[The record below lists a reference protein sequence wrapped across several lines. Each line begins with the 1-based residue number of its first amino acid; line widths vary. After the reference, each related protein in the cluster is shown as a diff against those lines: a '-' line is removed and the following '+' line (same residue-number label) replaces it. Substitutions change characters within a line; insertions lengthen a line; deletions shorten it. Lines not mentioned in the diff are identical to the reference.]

1 MESAIQRNVRNYIVA
16 TGDSSQE
23 ALAASSAILETV
35 KFLCFGIHV
44 DPVHS
49 AALQFAPV
57 DVNDGNVQTSILVLV
72 QALGEYLTSEEDS
85 VRAKATGI
93 LSFVLANCQQNQ
105 INATAVNVL
114 TDFFRERLA
123 DKISAPKLLEGLLA
137 LSKFDAFSNEN
148 ATKTAKALFNVNV
161 QSFQQAVR
169 HTVFQ
174 TIDSLLKQHL
184 QALQKLGDD
193 FVFGFTQIMDGEK
206 DPRNLL
212 LAFGLIKNIIHE
224 FDIASHV
231 EDLFEVTFCYFP
243 ITFKPPP
250 DDPYG
255 ITAEDLKFS
264 LRECLAATPHFAK
277 FAMPLLLEKLSSSSG
292 SAKKD
297 SMETIAACAPIY
309 GATALIPYLADLFDA
324 LKIEIFHATDPALE
338 DAALAA
344 MHRIVATLS
353 AGISVIAAADPTE
366 KALKPLIV
374 ECMVNLKEPEAK
386 NSKPAGRIL
395 KAAASASDPACNAIV
410 TAAVPILL
418 RQYRESNLA
427 TRKKAIID
435 VLHEFLEASKTLYG
449 SIDDTNDGTRKR
461 KRKRE
466 RMSLSAS
473 YDCRVAVCPAASDAV
488 PSCSLTLP
496 SSSFSPFIVPP
507 ADQDFVTPLLAY
519 KDRFFE
525 IFGTALMSSNEYSAL
540 RLGGLK
546 GLHLMAMLRQYLAI
560 NEVGIVV
567 QSINQILLDDDDAE
581 LRTEALKSLFM
592 IAHHRPAPL
601 LEHTVPSLVA
611 QLPYSLDDPAVAH
624 RTYEK
629 TLHALGE
636 LAVKPALF
644 AVIVPEL
651 LKKLDRV
658 SNTDSTNTDVTYPQ
672 AMLSTVLTVLN
683 VKSAQAHTDIG
694 SCITTLVPRLVS
706 KLVESAMADPEG
718 SDSMWGDVSTLQI
731 TASIVAFVLRSLDAS
746 SQKTFIDQLFDLFM
760 KGNTAGSSLGGHAVD
775 APLSQA
781 RLTLLFAAVVGSS
794 RKEVILPVASLP
806 EFLTELIGLALEAN
820 DDVQREAVTRTV
832 GSVVNKWQ
840 DDAGLTTFVQ
850 TNVITKLSAIMT
862 SPVVDDLAQRK
873 QSAAL
878 LVHLWITKALVLRTH
893 ALGFEMT
900 DSVIKLFGD
909 PQVGKKASE
918 GFNVIIGDDEL
929 VLNKASFAVIKL
941 LYKQRFF
948 NHCLPGLV
956 SGFKSSMDDVK
967 HNHLIALSY
976 VLRNIPKQ
984 VLLNELPPLRFET
997 QYFAWNHNLQI
1008 HSSNDISN
1016 HFIFHQLFPLLIQS
1030 LSLPYPSL
1038 KIATLNTFYMA
1049 TTDAPQVVAAHIQ
1062 TLIPALLGLSKMAEP
1077 NTMKVRIAALRCLAQ
1092 YPSALRYDILHPY
1105 KTQVLL
1111 ELGQALDDNKR
1122 LVRRHAVDCRARWYT
1137 ITS

>member
-85 VRAKATGI
+85 VRAKGSRREFFH
-93 LSFVLANCQQNQ
+93 SFWLTVSKTRSTRRQVSLFPD
-105 INATAVNVL
+105 IIVNVL

-137 LSKFDAFSNEN
+137 LSKFDAFNGEGVSFPAAQDDNHQILGISNSPN
-148 ATKTAKALFNVNV
+148 FPYHSLFNNVNV

-324 LKIEIFHATDPALE
+324 LKIEIFHATDPVLE

-395 KAAASASDPACNAIV
+395 KAAASASDPACNVIV

-560 NEVGIVV
+560 NEVRHLAHYGLSETLMVGIAV

-581 LRTEALKSLFM
+581 LRWTLVISSSIMHLHHLLLDISHVSYIVPIPHLCRTEALKSLFM

-658 SNTDSTNTDVTYPQ
+658 SNT
-672 AMLSTVLTVLN
+672 
-683 VKSAQAHTDIG
+683 G
-694 SCITTLVPRLVS
+694 ERS
-706 KLVESAMADPEG
+706 KFSSSPPSYFVRP
-718 SDSMWGDVSTLQI
+718 
-731 TASIVAFVLRSLDAS
+731 AF
-746 SQKTFIDQLFDLFM
+746 
-760 KGNTAGSSLGGHAVD
+760 
-775 APLSQA
+775 
-781 RLTLLFAAVVGSS
+781 
-794 RKEVILPVASLP
+794 
-806 EFLTELIGLALEAN
+806 
-820 DDVQREAVTRTV
+820 
-832 GSVVNKWQ
+832 
-840 DDAGLTTFVQ
+840 
-850 TNVITKLSAIMT
+850 
-862 SPVVDDLAQRK
+862 
-873 QSAAL
+873 
-878 LVHLWITKALVLRTH
+878 
-893 ALGFEMT
+893 
-900 DSVIKLFGD
+900 
-909 PQVGKKASE
+909 
-918 GFNVIIGDDEL
+918 
-929 VLNKASFAVIKL
+929 
-941 LYKQRFF
+941 
-948 NHCLPGLV
+948 
-956 SGFKSSMDDVK
+956 
-967 HNHLIALSY
+967 
-976 VLRNIPKQ
+976 
-984 VLLNELPPLRFET
+984 
-997 QYFAWNHNLQI
+997 
-1008 HSSNDISN
+1008 
-1016 HFIFHQLFPLLIQS
+1016 
-1030 LSLPYPSL
+1030 
-1038 KIATLNTFYMA
+1038 
-1049 TTDAPQVVAAHIQ
+1049 
-1062 TLIPALLGLSKMAEP
+1062 
-1077 NTMKVRIAALRCLAQ
+1077 
-1092 YPSALRYDILHPY
+1092 
-1105 KTQVLL
+1105 
-1111 ELGQALDDNKR
+1111 
-1122 LVRRHAVDCRARWYT
+1122 
-1137 ITS
+1137 